1 MFSRITSSEK
11 SKKLITELT
20 YKMQLG
26 AENVIARIALGQS
39 LSKKVKLDINKIED
53 SKGKTYPYNV
63 LLGEYHRIY
72 IAMICQLYQIH
83 KSDPDISKLVKIHL
97 DHGLN
102 LLSES
107 QNVESIFKI

>member
-1 MFSRITSSEK
+1 MFNRITTSEK

-39 LSKKVKLDINKIED
+39 LSKKTKLDINSIED
-53 SKGKTYPYNV
+53 SKGKTYTYNV

-72 IAMICQLYQIH
+72 IAMICQLYNIH
-83 KSDPDISKLVKIHL
+83 HSDPDISKFVKLHL
-97 DHGLN
+97 DDGIKELEENNN
-102 LLSES
+102 LL
-107 QNVESIFKI
+107 KTL

>member
-53 SKGKTYPYNV
+53 SKGKTYTYNV
-63 LLGEYHRIY
+63 LLGEYHRVY

-83 KSDPDISKLVKIHL
+83 KTDPDIGKFVKLHL
-97 DHGLN
+97 DDGL
-102 LLSES
+102 ES
-107 QNVESIFKI
+107 LQEDQQVFNILK